1 MSIND
6 LMTRN
11 VVTMRR
17 NDPVMD
23 AARIM
28 RDADI
33 GAVIVEN
40 NDGSL
45 YGILTDRDIVVRCL
59 ALDKDPLRTPVGD
72 VCSKALVTVTPEDS
86 IDEAVRRMQENAVR
100 RIPVVEDDRP
110 VGIVSIG
117 DLAMERD
124 PDSALGQLSSAPPN
138 R

>member
-1 MSIND
+1 MSID
-6 LMTRN
+6 DIMTRN

-33 GAVIVEN
+33 GAVIVEDD
-40 NDGSL
+40 DGGL

-59 ALDKDPLRTPVGD
+59 AVDKDPLHTPVGD
-72 VCSKALVTVTPEDS
+72 ICSKSTVTVTPQDS

-100 RIPVVEDDRP
+100 RVPVLEGNRP

>member
-1 MSIND
+1 MSID
-6 LMTRN
+6 DIMTRN

-33 GAVIVEN
+33 GAVIVEDD
-40 NDGSL
+40 DGGL

-59 ALDKDPLRTPVGD
+59 AEDKDPLHTPVGD
-72 VCSKALVTVTPEDS
+72 ICSKSTVTVTPQDS

-100 RIPVVEDDRP
+100 RVPVLEGNRP